1 MYKLDLP
8 TYWLQFQGKTR
19 EEAEQSFME
28 VAVCAE
34 ERRGLNQEIREAA
47 CRNTQESESDS
58 SDEWVDHSDMEEQED
73 EEEER
78 GGGEE
83 EPILICD

>member
-1 MYKLDLP
+1 
-8 TYWLQFQGKTR
+8 
-19 EEAEQSFME
+19 ME

-47 CRNTQESESDS
+47 SRNTQESEYDS
-58 SDEWVDHSDMEEQED
+58 SDEWQDHSDMEEQED
-73 EEEER
+73 EEEGV
-78 GGGEE
+78 GGE